1 MASLIEGAWS
11 CYRGVHFNGTSLQK
25 RSLYWS
31 ENGHTEVVLWKEN
44 GNFTEVLMV
53 VLRGGHVTEVASLRK
68 GEWSC
73 CGGCHF
79 NGGRKVM
86 SEGQSWSV

>member
-1 MASLIEGAWS
+1 
-11 CYRGVHFNGTSLQK
+11 
-25 RSLYWS
+25 
-31 ENGHTEVVLWKEN
+31 
-44 GNFTEVLMV
+44 MV
-53 VLRGGHVTEVASLRK
+53 VFRGGHVTEVASLRE

-73 CGGCHF
+73 CRGCHF